1 MNKLEIVKRIVYVI
15 RSECPNCGFKNP
27 QDERFYT
34 CPICK
39 TDLVVTTID
48 SSKTPWATI
57 PIA

>member
-1 MNKLEIVKRIVYVI
+1 MSKLEIGKHIVYVI

-27 QDERFYT
+27 QDESLCD

-48 SSKTPWATI
+48 SSDWATI